1 MLRTLTVFSLACVAA
16 LALSVAPAT
25 AEGGEDLTAEQRANV
40 EVLDAVLARIRA
52 NFFDREFCGID
63 LADLRARHLSNVLD
77 AKPGHDL
84 HAALRGMLGEF
95 KVSHLTVVS
104 SDVFERFFAPEMND
118 TQTVQ
123 AGFSLVELEPGR
135 LFVAEVLHGSAADN
149 AGLKRGDQVVRIN
162 SQPALGSGVLV
173 DAGGDPGM
181 PGKPAYFVMPREG
194 EDLHLDVRRVPD
206 SDVLESVTVTPAPT
220 SMIEATRNS
229 IKVLEIDGRRI
240 GYIRCWHF
248 LHSGITNAL
257 RRAINNDFADCD
269 GMIIDLRGR
278 GGSPLVMNACFMPF
292 GEPPP
297 MRGLRRLR
305 MPSWDRPVVALQ
317 DRGSRS
323 AKEVYSHNWQWL
335 DIGPVVGES
344 TPGAVLASEF
354 FTLPDGSRLLY
365 PMQRADRFT
374 YGEVN
379 LEGNPVRPTHPVKD
393 LLPYA
398 AGADTIKAA
407 GIKVLAGMLEPIEA
421 PQPQPKEEP
430 QEEHF
435 AK

>member
-1 MLRTLTVFSLACVAA
+1 MYRTLACLLAAVV
-16 LALSVAPAT
+16 LAWLAVPAT
-25 AEGGEDLTAEQRANV
+25 VVAEGDELTAEQRANV
-40 EVLDAVLARIRA
+40 DVLDAVLARIRA
-52 NFFDREFCGID
+52 NFFDREYCGID
-63 LADLRARHLSNVLD
+63 LDDLRARHLPDVLQ
-77 AKPGHDL
+77 AEPGHDL
-84 HAALRGMLGEF
+84 HRALRGMLAEF

-104 SDVFERFFAPEMND
+104 GDVYERFFAPEMND
-118 TQTVQ
+118 TLTVQ
-123 AGFSLVELEPGR
+123 AGFSLVELAPGR
-135 LFVAEVLHGSAADN
+135 LYVAEILHGSAADK
-149 AGLKRGDQVVRIN
+149 AGLKRGDRVVRIN
-162 SQPALGSGVLV
+162 GQPALKSGVLV

-181 PGKPAYFVMPREG
+181 PGSPAYFVMPQ
-194 EDLHLDVRRVPD
+194 EDDDLRVDVMRAAD
-206 SDVLESVTVTPAPT
+206 LDVLEAIRITPAPI

-229 IKVLEIDGRRI
+229 IKVLEIDGQRI

-248 LHSGITNAL
+248 LHSGIMNAL
-257 RRAINNDFADCD
+257 RRAINNDFADVD
-269 GMIIDLRGR
+269 GMILDLRGR
-278 GGSPLVMNACFMPF
+278 GGSPLIMNACFMPF

-297 MRGLRRLR
+297 MRGLRRLQ

-323 AKEVYSHNWQWL
+323 AKEVFSHNWQWL

-398 AGADTIKAA
+398 AGADTIKQA
-407 GIKVLAGMLEPIEA
+407 GIRVLTQRLPK
-421 PQPQPKEEP
+421 PQPAEPPK
-430 QEEHF
+430 EEHF
-435 AK
+435 AR